1 MAKRKTSATLAQLY
15 DETALRRA
23 ALHAIMHWLS
33 LVASTAHFYLRRA
46 WRRGINLTLETR
58 IVPQENGVFLS
69 ITYRPAGSDVDVKE
83 LRKWLVTRAMAVERM
98 VRHVAKCMENTGIH
112 VNVSGTIR
120 TIQPLGAENPALAL
134 QLAAGFDVFVELVG
148 FDAERMLTDR
158 MVRRWVFWETSRP
171 RYGAGGVI
179 KVGDLKRAEAEAFE
193 EYERGAAAGAAE
205 EGGGVAGEEGEGEEP
220 VGERAGDTGAGERAE
235 GEWLRLKDAV
245 LRYGL
250 PVAYVEKAVM
260 QGRVR
265 SWVDPRRG
273 MYVSREDVERL
284 AEEYRNEL
292 ERERR
297 RKRRVAD
304 NVGVL
309 AG

>member
-1 MAKRKTSATLAQLY
+1 MPRKKASAVLAQLQNE
-15 DETALRRA
+15 DAFRRA
-23 ALHAIMHWLS
+23 ALRAVLHWLS
-33 LVASTAHFYLRRA
+33 IVASTAHFYLRQA
-46 WRRGINLTLETR
+46 WGKGVNLTLETR

-69 ITYRPAGSDVDVKE
+69 ITYRPAGGSTDVKE
-83 LRKWLVTRAMAVERM
+83 LKKWLVTRAMAVERM
-98 VRHVAKCMENTGIH
+98 VRHVAKCMESVGIH
-112 VNVSGTIR
+112 VNVSGTVR
-120 TIQPLGAENPALAL
+120 TIQPLGADNPALAH
-134 QLAAGFDVFVELVG
+134 QIAAGLDVFVELVS
-148 FDAERMLTDR
+148 FDAERMLTDHK
-158 MVRRWVFWETSRP
+158 VRRWVFWDTKRP

-179 KVGDLKRAEAEAFE
+179 NRGDLKRAEAEAFE
-193 EYERGAAAGAAE
+193 EYERRAAADTAE

-250 PVAYVEKAVM
+250 PIAYVEKAVM